1 MDKLI
6 GIQVTDVTSIFG
18 DNRFDI
24 QAGYSQSDS
33 SLNRS
38 QDSLKQSVGGGNI

>member
-24 QAGYSQSDS
+24 QA
-33 SLNRS
+33 NA
-38 QDSLKQSVGGGNI
+38 LKVTLH